1 MSDTTHE
8 ITEEFLREE
17 AKKYF
22 TFVNLA
28 FLMTALT
35 GIELVLIFLPFN
47 PHLIFYS
54 LIVLSLIKFFGVIL
68 WFMHL
73 IYDNIALTLFFFAG
87 MIIATG
93 TIVALMLLLS
103 PADVDPDIEYLEGRT
118 PVLLEQGFRG

>member
-1 MSDTTHE
+1 MSSPTHE
-8 ITEEFLREE
+8 ITEDFLREE

-54 LIVLSLIKFFGVIL
+54 LIVLSLIKFFGVIF

-73 IYDNIALTLFFFAG
+73 IYDNIVLTLFFFAG

-93 TIVALMLLLS
+93 TIIALMLLLS
-103 PADVDPDIEYLEGRT
+103 GSDVDPDIEYLEGRV
-118 PVLLEQGFRG
+118 PVEVHRG

>member
-1 MSDTTHE
+1 MSSTTHE
-8 ITEEFLREE
+8 ITEDFLREE

-54 LIVLSLIKFFGVIL
+54 LIVLSLIKFFGVIF

-93 TIVALMLLLS
+93 TIIALMLLLS
-103 PADVDPDIEYLEGRT
+103 ASDVDPEIEYLEGRV
-118 PVLLEQGFRG
+118 PAQVYRG